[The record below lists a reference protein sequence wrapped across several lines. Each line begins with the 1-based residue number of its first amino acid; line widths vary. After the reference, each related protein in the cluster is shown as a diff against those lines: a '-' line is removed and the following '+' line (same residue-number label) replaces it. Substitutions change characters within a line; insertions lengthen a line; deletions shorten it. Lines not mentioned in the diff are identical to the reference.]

1 MTVRQMRP
9 VRLAL
14 ALGLA
19 GLVAGCHPEN
29 RAPPDPATV
38 HVERGHP
45 QPAANETAA
54 LDGTLTYR
62 QRMALPKD
70 ALVVV
75 RLVELSGGSSARA
88 VASEHGFLAQGQV
101 PIDFRLPYDPSLV
114 SPEYSYGIEA
124 YIFVD
129 GALWFMTAQP
139 VAVLTQGAPD
149 NAQVLLEVA
158 TQPS

>member
-1 MTVRQMRP
+1 MRP

-19 GLVAGCHPEN
+19 GLVAGCHPED
-29 RAPPDPATV
+29 RAPPDPSAV
-38 HVERGHP
+38 NAERGRP

-70 ALVVV
+70 ALVVM
-75 RLVELSGGSSARA
+75 RLVDVSGGSSATT
-88 VASEHGFLAQGQV
+88 VVSEHGFLAQGQV

-114 SPEYSYGIEA
+114 SPGYSYGLEA

-129 GALWFMTAQP
+129 GALWFMTPQP
-139 VAVLTQGAPD
+139 VAVLMQGAAND
-149 NAQVLLEVA
+149 TQVLLEVA

>member
-1 MTVRQMRP
+1 
-9 VRLAL
+9 
-14 ALGLA
+14 
-19 GLVAGCHPEN
+19 
-29 RAPPDPATV
+29 
-38 HVERGHP
+38 
-45 QPAANETAA
+45 
-54 LDGTLTYR
+54 
-62 QRMALPKD
+62 MALPKD

-139 VAVLTQGAPD
+139 VAVLTQGLRTTPRFYWRWRRSRADTIPG
-149 NAQVLLEVA
+149 
-158 TQPS
+158 S